1 MSGKPV
7 GIVQR
12 VLRAIWA
19 GFKALATPIAV
30 LSAVFASLTALGV
43 YEGEQNRQIFERRAH
58 AYTVIHDYSNFVIA
72 TQATM
77 RPCIAFLQTLGND
90 DLSDILF
97 YGRTEHF
104 QYDPQRHKPL
114 EACVSDGSVAADQP
128 WSLARTRL
136 VRFNVIKGLH
146 AFDDAL
152 LSFKYDVGDKHII
165 CQNLVGYLDIWFDY
179 YKKLIEIKFIED
191 RAYPNVKDFVEM
203 FDRKEPC
210 PPAAQEHSTGKV
222 VFESY
227 ARLLNWLLK
236 PGSSNEV
243 R

>member
-1 MSGKPV
+1 VPDKPV
-7 GIVQR
+7 GIVHR
-12 VLRAIWA
+12 FFHAVWL
-19 GFKALATPIAV
+19 GFKALATPIAA

-72 TQATM
+72 SQATM
-77 RPCIAFLQTLGND
+77 RPCIAFLQTLNNE

-97 YGRTEHF
+97 YSRTEHF
-104 QYDPQRHKPL
+104 QYDAQRHKPL
-114 EACVSDGSVAADQP
+114 EACVNDGSQDQAWSVAK
-128 WSLARTRL
+128 TRL

-165 CQNLVGYLDIWFDY
+165 CQNLIGYLDIWFEY
-179 YKKLIEIKFIED
+179 YKKLIELKFIDD
-191 RAYPNVKDFVEM
+191 RAYPNIKTFVEM
-203 FDRKEPC
+203 FEHKEPC
-210 PPAAQEHSTGKV
+210 PPPAQEHSTGKAI
-222 VFESY
+222 FEGY
-227 ARLLNWLLK
+227 ASVLNWLLK
-236 PGSSNEV
+236 PRSSNEP